1 MKLIGAVTEGSGTVN
16 EDGWG
21 YLGTPDDVS
30 AAWVLDGVTGING
43 KNYLS
48 SGTDAAWLVERVHN
62 HLLELA
68 ALDISLREVMSR
80 LIQFLIADWLD
91 SSKGLDLPET
101 YDPPAACLILAK
113 RYGDGWYTARLGDS
127 SLLARAAEWERT
139 ILVVSP
145 NNAFDHWLA
154 AEAAKRR
161 AAGARDSENLLA
173 EFQPQL
179 AQGRKLRNKAGGYS
193 ILEANISAL
202 EFAEYLDLGKPS
214 EIMLCT
220 DGYFRAVDH
229 YALYSETGV
238 LDASLVKGG
247 VNSVLKEIRTV
258 EAADPNCEKYPRFK
272 PADDATAVVL
282 RQSARS

>member
-1 MKLIGAVTEGSGTVN
+1 MKLIGAVTEGSGAVN

-21 YLGTPDDVS
+21 YTGTPDDVT

-48 SGTDAAWLVERVHN
+48 SGTDAAWLVERAHK
-62 HLLELA
+62 HLLKLA
-68 ALDISLREVMSR
+68 ALDMSLREIISR
-80 LIQFLIADWLD
+80 LVQSLIADWHD
-91 SSKGLDLPET
+91 AAKGVDLHED

-113 RYGDGWYTARLGDS
+113 RYDDGWQAARLGDS
-127 SLLARAAEWERT
+127 SLLARQAGGRRAILAA
-139 ILVVSP
+139 SP
-145 NNAFDHWLA
+145 NNAFDRWLA

-161 AAGARDSENLLA
+161 AAGARDNKALLA

-179 AQGRKLRNKAGGYS
+179 AQGRKLRNRAGGYS

-202 EFAEYLDLGKPS
+202 EFAEYIDLGKPS

-229 YALYSETGV
+229 YAMYSEAGV
-238 LDASLVKGG
+238 LDASSVKGG
-247 VNSVLKEIRTV
+247 VNSVLEEIRAV
-258 EAADPNCEKYPRFK
+258 EAADPNCEKFPRFK
-272 PADDATAVVL
+272 PADDATAIVL
-282 RQSARS
+282 RQSAPN

>member
-1 MKLIGAVTEGSGTVN
+1 MKLIGAVTEGSGAVN

-21 YLGTPDDVS
+21 YIGTPDDVS

-48 SGTDAAWLVERVHN
+48 SGTDAAWLVERADK
-62 HLLELA
+62 HLLKLA
-68 ALDISLREVMSR
+68 ALDVSLREIMSR
-80 LIQFLIADWLD
+80 LIQFLIVDWHD
-91 SSKGLDLPET
+91 SATGVDLPEN

-113 RYGDGWYTARLGDS
+113 RYGDRWHTARLGDS
-127 SLLARAAEWERT
+127 SFLARAAEGERA
-139 ILVVSP
+139 ILVASP

-161 AAGARDSENLLA
+161 VAGACDSQILLA

-214 EIMLCT
+214 EILLCT

-229 YALYSETGV
+229 YALYSDAGV

-247 VNSVLKEIRTV
+247 VNSVLEEIRAV

-272 PADDATAVVL
+272 PADDATAVAL
-282 RQSARS
+282 RQSVRS